1 MKAIATTEGHKSQ
14 DAKKN
19 IIMKLLAAAKDAE
32 PGFLVRSIQ
41 GKLRIGLA
49 EQSVLIALA
58 QATTLEVWL
67 QLGYII
73 HVFLCPFLQESV
85 LHLLVGFVVTIILSP
100 V

>member
-1 MKAIATTEGHKSQ
+1 MEGKQRIAYVKGVFQQLKSIASLEGHKSQ

-49 EQSVLIALA
+49 EQTVLVALA
-58 QATTLEVWL
+58 QATTLDVS
-67 QLGYII
+67 
-73 HVFLCPFLQESV
+73 VPCLCCCRRR
-85 LHLLVGFVVTIILSP
+85 
-100 V
+100 